1 MAHFLAKKN
10 YHSRDSKI
18 KFKDKGHEY
27 TVFCDNN
34 LEGDKSF
41 TSTTTLIHQYVTPF
55 NADLII
61 KNMMLSKNWNEHHKY
76 WGMTPKQIKDLWK
89 TNNLGVADAG
99 TKLHFDIEC
108 TYNEIEIVNNSKEFQ
123 MFLQFKNDHYYLE
136 PYRTEWLIFDE
147 ENKITGSIDM
157 VFKDGDVLDIY
168 DWKRSKS
175 IDKVKN
181 NNFLQSYSLNHL
193 PDSNYWHYSLQLNIY
208 KNILERKYGMKVRD
222 LYLVQLHPD
231 FNNYI
236 KIKCP
241 NLQKEVQDLLFARKL
256 KNNQL

>member
-10 YHSRDSKI
+10 CHSRDSKI
-18 KFKDKGHEY
+18 KFKNKGHEY
-27 TVFCDNN
+27 TVFWNN
-34 LEGDKSF
+34 KPEGDKSF
-41 TSTTTLIHQYVTPF
+41 TSTTTLIHQYVTSF

-61 KNMMLSKNWNEHHKY
+61 KNMMSSNNWNKDHKY
-76 WGMTPKQIKDLWK
+76 WGMTPKEIKDLWK
-89 TNNLGVADAG
+89 KNNLDGAEAG

-108 TYNEIEIVNNSKEFQ
+108 IYNSIEIVNNSKEFQ
-123 MFLQFKNDHYYLE
+123 MFLKFKNEHSYLE

-157 VFKDGDVLDIY
+157 VFRDGDVLDIY
-168 DWKRSKS
+168 DWKRCKS

-181 NNFLQSYSLNHL
+181 SNFLQSESLNHL

-241 NLQKEVQDLLFARKL
+241 NLQKEVEDLLIERKL
-256 KNNQL
+256 KNK

>member
-1 MAHFLAKKN
+1 MSYPN
-10 YHSRDSKI
+10 IS
-18 KFKDKGHEY
+18 
-27 TVFCDNN
+27 
-34 LEGDKSF
+34 
-41 TSTTTLIHQYVTPF
+41 
-55 NADLII
+55 
-61 KNMMLSKNWNEHHKY
+61 
-76 WGMTPKQIKDLWK
+76 
-89 TNNLGVADAG
+89 DAG

>member
-34 LEGDKSF
+34 LDGDKSF

-89 TNNLGVADAG
+89 TNN
-99 TKLHFDIEC
+99 
-108 TYNEIEIVNNSKEFQ
+108 
-123 MFLQFKNDHYYLE
+123 
-136 PYRTEWLIFDE
+136 
-147 ENKITGSIDM
+147 
-157 VFKDGDVLDIY
+157 
-168 DWKRSKS
+168 
-175 IDKVKN
+175 
-181 NNFLQSYSLNHL
+181 
-193 PDSNYWHYSLQLNIY
+193 
-208 KNILERKYGMKVRD
+208 
-222 LYLVQLHPD
+222 
-231 FNNYI
+231 
-236 KIKCP
+236 
-241 NLQKEVQDLLFARKL
+241 
-256 KNNQL
+256 